1 MMIELTLQCFIR
13 VEVRTVRGFWK
24 MRRESERRERFLE
37 EEEDNEFST
46 IRSNEAQNKSYMV
59 HGLYRVR

>member
-1 MMIELTLQCFIR
+1 
-13 VEVRTVRGFWK
+13 

-59 HGLYRVR
+59 HGLYTVR

>member
-1 MMIELTLQCFIR
+1 
-13 VEVRTVRGFWK
+13 
-24 MRRESERRERFLE
+24 MRRESERRERERFLE

-46 IRSNEAQNKSYMV
+46 ITSNEAQNKSYMV